1 MSPTPEDQWSLC
13 SYTVRTTSA
22 LLAESENFDPE
33 HFTKANEKLRTPLTY
48 LPFVSADLRPSI
60 EACPNGHYATEARN
74 PHDLHRGNRT

>member
-1 MSPTPEDQWSLC
+1 MSPTPRINGHC
-13 SYTVRTTSA
+13 FPYTVRTTSA

-60 EACPNGHYATEARN
+60 EACPNGHYATEARKSA
-74 PHDLHRGNRT
+74 